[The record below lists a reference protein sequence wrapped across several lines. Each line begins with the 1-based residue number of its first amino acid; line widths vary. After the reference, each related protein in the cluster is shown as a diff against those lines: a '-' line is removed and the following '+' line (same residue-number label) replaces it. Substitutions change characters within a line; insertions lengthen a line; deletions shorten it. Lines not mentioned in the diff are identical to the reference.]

1 MWMAEEETIFFGRAA
16 GCQIRIGHVPY
27 DERVPTVWGKLS
39 WGGRIRVENLAERV
53 AKWSFTLVP
62 TISPEASQDE
72 GRCVVSPGMEASLG
86 SPQFEMQARAP
97 GGLGICYSIR
107 VNAFPRPKPLIVEEE
122 APSVIEI
129 LLSSAEKAI
138 GRALIRPLEEGS
150 PVPATYEK
158 VAVDSNYSREGV
170 RDAIG
175 RIDAKLAGA
184 NMYPS
189 ISAGTTP
196 DRVARVLIEQRS
208 LIA

>member
-1 MWMAEEETIFFGRAA
+1 MKADALSRREWKRHWAA
-16 GCQIRIGHVPY
+16 PEIRDSSSCARWLGNLLFDPCQRLP
-27 DERVPTVWGKLS
+27 W
-39 WGGRIRVENLAERV
+39 
-53 AKWSFTLVP
+53 
-62 TISPEASQDE
+62 
-72 GRCVVSPGMEASLG
+72 
-86 SPQFEMQARAP
+86 
-97 GGLGICYSIR
+97 
-107 VNAFPRPKPLIVEEE
+107 PKPLIVEEE

-129 LLSSAEKAI
+129 VLSPAEKTI

-150 PVPATYEK
+150 PVPATYQK